1 MKIDTVLNRI
11 RLFRARS
18 GLNTSQWA
26 RLVGRPDTT
35 FRNMMSDEWN
45 PTVSTIRECETVIPP
60 EFMDNANDDDVADD
74 AGGSSAAPAD
84 RGDDQHKAA

>member
-18 GLNTSQWA
+18 GLNASQFA
-26 RLVGRPDTT
+26 KHVGLGDTT
-35 FRNMMSDEWN
+35 LRKMMDQDWN
-45 PTVSTIRECETVIPP
+45 PTVAILRTIEKTIPP
-60 EFMDNANDDDVADD
+60 EFTDNANDDDVLKPDP
-74 AGGSSAAPAD
+74 AAALAD